1 MQPIVAWQGDSY
13 KKRNDTISFALTSET
28 KGNITI
34 DTGACILKRAFASNF
49 SYVNKPLNKK
59 KRLNHFHNFLHLCN
73 YLQWQNLGCICPIHT
88 GSSGLAM
95 AGLQKIS
102 MILKWRSEGIHNLN
116 DSVR

>member
-1 MQPIVAWQGDSY
+1 MTAT

-28 KGNITI
+28 KGRIYIVTV
-34 DTGACILKRAFASNF
+34 GCIVKSVFASKF
-49 SYVNKPLNKK
+49 SNVNKPLNKK
-59 KRLNHFHNFLHLCN
+59 KRLNHFQNFLHLCN
-73 YLQWQNLGCICPIHT
+73 YLQWQNLGCKYPLHT

-95 AGLQKIS
+95 VGLQKIS